1 MFHDP
6 RVWTLVRGHV
16 GPLRAAALALEFGFV
31 VGSFITTGVLLG
43 RYLDG
48 LWGTTPWLFMAGVL
62 LGLGLSFY
70 VMYLIFKWQ
79 RE

>member
-1 MFHDP
+1 MFHGP
-6 RVWTLVRGHV
+6 CVWTPVRELV

-31 VGSFITTGVLLG
+31 VGSFITTGMLLG
-43 RYLDG
+43 RYLDDE
-48 LWGTTPWLFMAGVL
+48 WGTTPWFFVAGVL

-70 VMYLIFKWQ
+70 VMVLIFKWQ